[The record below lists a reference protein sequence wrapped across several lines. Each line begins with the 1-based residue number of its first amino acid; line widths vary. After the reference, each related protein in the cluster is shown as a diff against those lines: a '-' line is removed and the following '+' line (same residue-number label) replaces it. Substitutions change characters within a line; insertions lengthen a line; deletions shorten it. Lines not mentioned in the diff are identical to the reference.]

1 MMEGVI
7 REEGSGNMS
16 QVARNR
22 KGLILL
28 EPLGTLDLRNRTSAV
43 AACVQKRVCTCPS
56 SLLVLCCN
64 SLKQS

>member
-16 QVARNR
+16 QVPRNR

-28 EPLGTLDLRNRTSAV
+28 EPLGTLDLRNITSTV
-43 AACVQKRVCTCPS
+43 ASCVQKRVCTCPS
-56 SLLVLCCN
+56 SLLVIGCS